1 MKPIALVL
9 AFLSV
14 FVPAAHAQEYHTFR
28 LPPGHRCDTY
38 QCFDLG
44 EYTQLLHMDEDLRY
58 LTDVH
63 AADLIRIDGLT
74 SASTELR
81 HALELVRLNEAAL
94 LTERDRLTTMWEEA
108 NRLRHEAENRPDWSW
123 IPWTLAG
130 VFAVTTLTLGLV
142 IGVSR

>member
-9 AFLSV
+9 VLLFV
-14 FVPAAHAQEYHTFR
+14 FAPVAHAQEYRTFR

-74 SASTELR
+74 SESTELR
-81 HALELVRLNEAAL
+81 SALALVRLNEAAL
-94 LTERDRLTTMWEEA
+94 LTERDRLTAMWEEA